1 MSIRIGMLAFVLSVV
16 IFTGCVTSAVTQPG
30 DLTFFRRANFDFI
43 LPNTSPG
50 PGDATEILEAT
61 ATPGELEGI
70 GFGVRS
76 GRDISGAGCT
86 VSDLTGPAGATIP
99 ASAIDTRVVQVW
111 EQKGLR
117 GKGFDR
123 IEVAEGLLKDDAL
136 NLLDPQYTETNL
148 PSIPP
153 EAPVSANLRG
163 GQSKGFYLI
172 IKVPQTAVSG
182 DYQGTVRVGNAQ
194 SSGTAR
200 VVVHVLPYRL
210 QGPGR
215 TIGMYYNDN
224 IDEETSLPVY
234 RARLEMMRSMGVEGL
249 RLLANRQS
257 MAQELGEIKAAGFN
271 GPIMVWDSKGMFA
284 PNAQNILRGYVKNL
298 KTAGFAPYIYGVD
311 EPNDNVPPGQPKSME
326 GEAQVMQMTKDLGGL
341 TTTALMKKTAE
352 ALVAQGN
359 VLDFPL
365 YSIVQGT
372 GWDEYAD
379 SLMRDSGARANK
391 PHPLEGY
398 YYGCWAENPRRNRL
412 LMGYYLFNSRM
423 DAAYGW
429 TFYTFHMRNTP
440 QIFNDFDL
448 EGNKKRWMTVYP
460 TKEGCAPTLQS
471 EAFREGVDDLRY
483 LNTFLTLAQEKE
495 QAGQSA
501 EPMRGQVL
509 SAVARYSTFG
519 QAKPEDVTA
528 EQYTNKQ
535 FENTRQLIINAT
547 LKLMGK

>member
-1 MSIRIGMLAFVLSVV
+1 MSIRIGLLAFVLSVV
-16 IFTGCVTSAVTQPG
+16 IVTGCVTSAVTQPG

-43 LPNTSPG
+43 LPNTTPG
-50 PGDATEILEAT
+50 PGDATEVLEAT

-76 GRDISGAGCT
+76 GRELDGVGCT
-86 VSDLTGPAGATIP
+86 VSELTGPGGATIP
-99 ASAIDTRVVQVW
+99 ASAIDPRVVQVW

-123 IEVAEGLLKDDAL
+123 IEVAEGLLKDDSL
-136 NLLDPQYTETNL
+136 NLLDPQYTEMNL

-153 EAPVSANLRG
+153 EAPVTTSLRG

-172 IKVPQTAVSG
+172 IKVPPTAAAG
-182 DYQGTVRVGNAQ
+182 DYEGTVRVGNAQ
-194 SSGTAR
+194 SSSTAR

-215 TIGMYYNDN
+215 TIGMYFNDN
-224 IDEETSLPVY
+224 IDEETPLPMY

-249 RLLANRQS
+249 RLLASRES
-257 MAQELGEIKAAGFN
+257 MAQELKEIKAAGFD
-271 GPIMVWDSKGMFA
+271 GPIMVWDSKGMLA

-298 KTAGFAPYIYGVD
+298 KAAGFTPYIYGID
-311 EPNDNVPPGQPKSME
+311 EPNEDVPPGQPKSTE
-326 GEAQVMQMTKDLGGL
+326 GAAQVMQITKDLGGS
-341 TTTALMKKTAE
+341 TTTALMKRTAE
-352 ALVAQGN
+352 KLAGMGH

-365 YSIVQGT
+365 YSIVRGT
-372 GWDEYAD
+372 GWDEYAE
-379 SLMRDSGARANK
+379 SLMRESGARANK

-412 LMGYYLFNSRM
+412 LMGYYLFNSKM

-429 TFYTFHMRNTP
+429 TFYTFHIRNTP

-448 EGNKKRWMTVYP
+448 EGNKKRWLTVYP
-460 TKEGCAPTLQS
+460 TKEGAAPTLQS

-483 LNTFLTLAQEKE
+483 LNTFLMLAKEKE

-519 QAKPEDVTA
+519 EAKPEDLTA

-535 FENTRQLIINAT
+535 FEDTRQLIINAT
-547 LKLMGK
+547 LKLMGN